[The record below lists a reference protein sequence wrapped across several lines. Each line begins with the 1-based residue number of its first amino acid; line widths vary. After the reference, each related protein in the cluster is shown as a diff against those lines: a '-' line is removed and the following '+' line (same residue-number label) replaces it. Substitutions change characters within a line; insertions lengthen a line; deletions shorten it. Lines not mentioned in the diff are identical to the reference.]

1 MQRAYFDH
9 NATTPLAEPV
19 LAAIAACLRD
29 TFGNASSIHQDGQ
42 RARQAIEA
50 ARRTIAVKVGA
61 KPEEVI
67 LTSGATEAANLALF
81 GLRPRHVV
89 TTAIEHPAVLHTCRE
104 LPDSTVV
111 RVGSDGVVDP
121 DDVRRA
127 LRPDTDLVAVMAVN
141 NELGTI
147 QPIAEISALGVP
159 VMSDQVQA
167 LGKID
172 LPRADIRI
180 FSAHKVYGPKGAG
193 ALVVRKGITL
203 QPTVFG
209 GRHERGRRPGTEN
222 VAGAVGFGAAVANLP
237 TDTAR
242 IATLRDR
249 LESAILDRVPG
260 ARVNAAHAPR
270 VANTTNIRFEGIEG
284 EALLIALDLAGFAVS
299 SGAACSSG
307 AVEPSHVL
315 TAIGLSKEEAKS
327 SLRFSLGASNTVE
340 QVDRL
345 VAAVAHS
352 VERLRKL
359 SPVYA

>member
-1 MQRAYFDH
+1 VERLYFDH

-19 LAAIAACLRD
+19 LAAMTACLRD

-42 RARQAIEA
+42 RARQAIESARLKIA
-50 ARRTIAVKVGA
+50 AKVHA

-67 LTSGATEAANLALF
+67 FTSGATEAANLALF

-89 TTAIEHPAVLHTCRE
+89 TTAIEHPAILNTCRE
-104 LPDSTVV
+104 LRDCTVV
-111 RVGSDGVVDP
+111 PVGGDGVVDP

-127 LRPDTDLVAVMAVN
+127 LRHDTDLIAVMAVN

-147 QPIAEISALGVP
+147 QPVAEIAALGVP

-172 LPRADIRI
+172 LPSVSIQI
-180 FSAHKVYGPKGAG
+180 FSAHKVYGPKGTG
-193 ALVVRKGITL
+193 ALVVRKGVTL
-203 QPTVFG
+203 HPTIFG

-222 VAGAVGFGAAVANLP
+222 VAGAVGFGAAVENLP
-237 TDTAR
+237 QNQSVTAE
-242 IATLRDR
+242 LRDR
-249 LESAILDRVPG
+249 LERRILDRVPG
-260 ARVNAAHAPR
+260 ACVNAAHAQR
-270 VANTTNIRFEGIEG
+270 VENTTNIRFEGIEG

-315 TAIGLSKEEAKS
+315 TAIGLTKEEAKS
-327 SLRFSLGASNTVE
+327 SLRFSLGASNTVD

-345 VAAVAHS
+345 VAAVERS

-359 SPVYA
+359 SPIYA